1 MNQRDLEFF
10 VKVVDAGSFS
20 QAAILLGRPQ
30 PTLSRYIRDLESDL
44 SIALLYRNGRG
55 VVLTDAGRRLYSR
68 AKIILQQIAEARAEV
83 NALAIG
89 GISSAVI
96 GMPPSLCSVLAPPLT
111 RTLCEAY
118 PKVSLRFVEGLNGHL
133 LEWLLD
139 DRFDVALLYEVEATR
154 RMHAEPLISEVLHL
168 VTTTSG
174 EALPAQIQALHL
186 AEFRL
191 ILPSRQHGLRQQ
203 VELWA
208 MRHGILL
215 DIAMESDAYSSTL
228 NLVRHGVG
236 ATLLPQSA
244 IKDTTAMG
252 QLQSALIVAP
262 QLLRQLV
269 IASPP
274 NKPVSLD
281 LLRFIKLQVRGMDA
295 TLGWTAG

>member
-68 AKIILQQIAEARAEV
+68 AKVILQQIAEARAEV
-83 NALAIG
+83 NALAMG

-96 GMPPSLCSVLAPPLT
+96 GMPPSLCSVLAPPLA
-111 RTLCEAY
+111 RALGDAY
-118 PKVSLRFVEGLNGHL
+118 PKVTLRFVEGLNGHL
-133 LEWLLD
+133 LEWLRD
-139 DRFDVALLYEVEATR
+139 DRLDVALLYEVETTR
-154 RMHAEPLISEVLHL
+154 RLYAEPLISEALHL
-168 VTTTSG
+168 VVAGS
-174 EALPAQIQALHL
+174 ASPLPAQIQALQL
-186 AEFRL
+186 AEFPL
-191 ILPSRQHGLRQQ
+191 TLPSRQHGLRQQ

-215 DIAMESDAYSSTL
+215 DIAVESDAYSATF
-228 NLVRHGVG
+228 NLVRRGGG
-236 ATLLPQSA
+236 ATILPQSA
-244 IKDTTAMG
+244 IEDAVAAG

-262 QLLRQLV
+262 QLLRQVV

-274 NKPVSLD
+274 NKLVSLD
-281 LLRFIKLQVRGMDA
+281 LLRFIKLQVRELDA
-295 TLGWTAG
+295 RYGWSTG